1 MKWGDILRKV
11 EDYIGTKY
19 WDLTVIGADTQKISQ
34 TINCNHWLFKCK
46 CGKTISE
53 LPSRVLSGHKKS
65 CGCRKSSA
73 NVKHGMYNNPLYH
86 GWWSMMQRCYNPS
99 HHNYQRYGGR
109 GIKVCEDWHTI
120 EGFLAWANNSYDS
133 TCDGKTLDR
142 IDNNGNY
149 EPGNCR
155 WATPKEQMNNRRNT
169 SKFTINGVT
178 KPLSEWCDDYHM
190 PLQVVS
196 ARIRCLE
203 WDVLKSL
210 TTPVMRFDAK

>member
-1 MKWGDILRKV
+1 
-11 EDYIGTKY
+11 
-19 WDLTVIGADTQKISQ
+19 
-34 TINCNHWLFKCK
+34 
-46 CGKTISE
+46 
-53 LPSRVLSGHKKS
+53 
-65 CGCRKSSA
+65 
-73 NVKHGMYNNPLYH
+73 
-86 GWWSMMQRCYNPS
+86 MQRCYNPS

-210 TTPVMRFDAK
+210 TTPVMRFDERGKVIEINGIKKTVKQWSDFYGISISTIYGRMRKGMNAIDAITTPLSRRSRE